1 MIRVPLP
8 INQPQRQHAGQP
20 LGDNRRK
27 PDAVHA
33 EQRGQK
39 QHADGLKHQRARKG
53 NHGGNQAV
61 VQRGEEAG
69 GKDVE
74 ARQQEGERED
84 RKRVQRQRIQP
95 FVIAHEEFRQRRGQ
109 TQRQR
114 RQRNACH
121 THQRQALFQ
130 HVFQLVVVARAEV
143 IADDRRAAR
152 CCNRWPCR

>member
-39 QHADGLKHQRARKG
+39 QRADGLKHQRARKG

-61 VQRGEEAG
+61 VKKLEA
-69 GKDVE
+69 KMLKPDS
-74 ARQQEGERED
+74 
-84 RKRVQRQRIQP
+84 RKENEKI
-95 FVIAHEEFRQRRGQ
+95 E
-109 TQRQR
+109 
-114 RQRNACH
+114 NACSVSVYS
-121 THQRQALFQ
+121 LSS
-130 HVFQLVVVARAEV
+130 
-143 IADDRRAAR
+143 
-152 CCNRWPCR
+152 